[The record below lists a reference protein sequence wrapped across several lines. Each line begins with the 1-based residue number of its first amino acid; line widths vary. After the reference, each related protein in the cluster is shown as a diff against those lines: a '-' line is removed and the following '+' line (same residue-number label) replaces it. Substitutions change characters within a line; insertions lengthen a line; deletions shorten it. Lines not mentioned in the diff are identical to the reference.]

1 MINDV
6 CGFGFKVLYLV
17 IQVIQCGEVDIVI
30 VGGQENMSCVLY
42 VLIDS
47 CIGVQFGNSQLVD
60 SFVYD
65 GLWDVFN
72 DYYIGVIVEN
82 LVCEYGI
89 SC

>member
-1 MINDV
+1 
-6 CGFGFKVLYLV
+6 
-17 IQVIQCGEVDIVI
+17 
-30 VGGQENMSCVLY
+30 MSRVLY

-47 CIGVQFGNSQLVD
+47 RIGVQFGNSQLVD

-82 LVCEYGI
+82 LVREYGI
-89 SC
+89 SRQLQDVYVFSS